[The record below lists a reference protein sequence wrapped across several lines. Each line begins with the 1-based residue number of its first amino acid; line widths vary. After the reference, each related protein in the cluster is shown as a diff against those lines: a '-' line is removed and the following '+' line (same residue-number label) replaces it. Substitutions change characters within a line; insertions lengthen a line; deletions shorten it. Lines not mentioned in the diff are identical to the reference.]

1 MANFKEFMHYVNTP
15 SDSQILHLFSVC
27 RWNVKFSHV

>member
-1 MANFKEFMHYVNTP
+1 MEFMNNVSTP
-15 SDSQILHLFSVC
+15 SHSQMLHLFSVC